1 LESSKN
7 NIEIGDDLREQE
19 EVLGKIDE
27 QSWVIPMKV
36 IEKIVNLNY

>member
-7 NIEIGDDLREQE
+7 NIDVEDDLKEQE
-19 EVLGKIDE
+19 ELLAKIDE